1 MKRGEQEQ
9 HDASE
14 DRARSSFREDL
25 ARLRRL
31 TGYMRPYRARL
42 IVGMLAGAAFGA
54 ISGGFPKGV
63 QLVFN
68 RLFESGERPSLQA
81 VLLTA
86 IAIPGYF
93 MIRGVMSF
101 VNGYYLSW
109 VSSRMLRDIRIE
121 LYEHLQNMSLD
132 FFVRRR
138 VPKLIQRVQNNT
150 SMIQTSLVVLVGD
163 LVKQPVTIIAAVAVL
178 AYIDLWFSVFALI
191 LGMLCWIPMRYFGRK
206 VRSASR
212 EEDHSD
218 GVVLGL
224 LHESFSN
231 VRVIKAYL
239 LELILRRRFHKATHR
254 QMTRSMTFKRQ
265 REAIAPLIELIG
277 SLGIAAALIYVYAS
291 EIPTSEFLAVVAGFL
306 MLYDP
311 LKRLGQWYV
320 QAQRVLTISE
330 RVFQIMDTEP
340 SRVER
345 STGLEIEQFRE
356 SIRFEGVHLRYDE
369 RNEALTDINLTI
381 PQGSVCAL
389 IGPSGAG
396 KSSLVS
402 LLVRFYEPT
411 SGRVLIDGQDL
422 AEMSVQ
428 SVRRL
433 VGLVTQETFLFAD
446 TVANNIACGKPD
458 ATREEIVE
466 AAKRAHAHEFLVD
479 LPQQYDTVLS
489 DRGQNLSGG
498 QAQRIAI
505 ARVFLKNPTILVLDE
520 ATSALDAESE
530 HLVREAMNDLMHGRT
545 VIVIAHRLSTLRSS
559 DQFVVMQHGRIVE
572 VGGHDELVLRDGLY
586 RRLYDLQVV

>member
-1 MKRGEQEQ
+1 MTDGRP
-9 HDASE
+9 SE
-14 DRARSSFREDL
+14 VRTRPSFRADVG
-25 ARLRRL
+25 RMRRL
-31 TGYMRPYRARL
+31 MGYMRPYRGRL
-42 IVGMLAGAAFGA
+42 ILGMLAGAAFGV
-54 ISGGFPKGV
+54 ISGAFPKGV
-63 QLVFN
+63 ELVFSK
-68 RLFESGERPSLQA
+68 LFEGGERPEFHIVA
-81 VLLTA
+81 LTA
-86 IAIPGYF
+86 FAIPCYF
-93 MIRGVMSF
+93 AIRGLMSF
-101 VNGYYLSW
+101 VNSYYMNW

-138 VPKLIQRVQNNT
+138 VPKLIRRVHNNT
-150 SMIQTSLVVLVGD
+150 SMIQNSLVVLVGD
-163 LVKQPVTIIAAVAVL
+163 LVKQPVTIIAAITVL

-191 LGMLCWIPMRYFGRK
+191 LGMLCWIPMRHFGRK
-206 VRSASR
+206 VRLASR
-212 EEDHSD
+212 AEDQSD
-218 GVVLGL
+218 GALLGL
-224 LHESFSN
+224 LHESFNN
-231 VRVIKAYL
+231 VRVVKVYL
-239 LELILRRRFHKATHR
+239 LERIFSERFRRATHR
-254 QMTRSMTFKRQ
+254 QMTRSMYFKRQ

-291 EIPTSEFLAVVAGFL
+291 DISTSEFLAVVAGFL

-311 LKRLGQWYV
+311 LKRLGRWYV

-340 SRVER
+340 SPVER
-345 STGLEIEQFRE
+345 SSGLEIEHFRD
-356 SIRFEGVHLRYDE
+356 SIRFEGVHLRYND

-411 SGRVLIDGQDL
+411 AGRVLIDGRDL
-422 AEMSVQ
+422 SEMSVQ

-433 VGLVTQETFLFAD
+433 IGLVTQETFLFAD

-466 AAKRAHAHEFLVD
+466 AARRAHAHEFLED

-505 ARVFLKNPTILVLDE
+505 ARAFLKNPTILVLDE

-530 HLVREAMNDLMHGRT
+530 HHVQEAMTDLMRGRT
-545 VIVIAHRLSTLRSS
+545 VIVIAHRLSTLKSVA
-559 DQFVVMQHGRIVE
+559 QFVVMQHGRIVE
-572 VGGHDELVLRDGLY
+572 IGRHDELVNRGGLY

>member
-1 MKRGEQEQ
+1 MTRGEQER
-9 HDASE
+9 HGAA
-14 DRARSSFREDL
+14 RAAARPNFREDVG
-25 ARLRRL
+25 RLRRL
-31 TGYMRPYRARL
+31 MRYVRPYRGRL

-54 ISGGFPKGV
+54 VSGGFPKGV

-68 RLFESGERPSLQA
+68 RLFESGERPTLSA

-86 IAIPGYF
+86 LAIPCYF
-93 MIRGVMSF
+93 ALRGVMSF

-121 LYEHLQNMSLD
+121 LYEHLQLMSLD
-132 FFVRRR
+132 FFVQRR
-138 VPKLIQRVQNNT
+138 VSKLIQRVQNNT
-150 SMIQTSLVVLVGD
+150 SMIQNSLVVLIGD
-163 LVKQPVTIIAAVAVL
+163 LVKQPVTILAAVAVL
-178 AYIDLWFSVFALI
+178 AYIDLWFSVFAVV

-212 EEDHSD
+212 EEDRSD
-218 GVVLGL
+218 GAVLGL

-231 VRVIKAYL
+231 VRVVKAYL
-239 LELILRRRFHKATHR
+239 LELLLRRRFHKATHR
-254 QMTRSMTFKRQ
+254 QMVRSLTFKRQ

-277 SLGIAAALIYVYAS
+277 SLGIAAALIYVYAT

-320 QAQRVLTISE
+320 QAQRVVTVSE

-340 SRVER
+340 TRVER
-345 STGLEIEQFRE
+345 STGLELERFRE
-356 SIRFEGVHLRYDE
+356 SIRFEGVHLRYDD
-369 RNEALTDINLTI
+369 RIEALTDIDLTI

-396 KSSLVS
+396 KSSLVG

-411 SGRVLIDGQDL
+411 AGRVLIDGQDL
-422 AEMSVQ
+422 AEFSVQ

-433 VGLVTQETFLFAD
+433 IGLVTQETFLFAD
-446 TVANNIACGKPD
+446 TVANNIACGKQD
-458 ATREEIVE
+458 ASRDEIVE
-466 AAKRAHAHEFLVD
+466 AAKRAHAHEFIVD
-479 LPQQYDTVLS
+479 LPGQYDTVLS

-505 ARVFLKNPTILVLDE
+505 ARAFLKNPTILVLDE

-530 HLVREAMNDLMHGRT
+530 HHVREAMNELMRGRT

-572 VGGHDELVLRDGLY
+572 VGGHEELVRRNGLY